1 MFALWRQGDVK
12 QTSAAS
18 LLAAMAIAAI
28 ASAFMHDYVGL
39 ALVALGA
46 VLGMKSLY
54 ATRSSRDAIISKA
67 EAKLLAQYEEFGVD
81 ESHGITHALAVL
93 GHLDKA
99 VAASPKRLAGKRIQ
113 ALRLAALL
121 HDADDR
127 KYFASTSKSYGN
139 ATRIMRECGTAPDV
153 IADAVRCIGY
163 VSCSSNGNSCPPE
176 AVSEPE
182 LLWPRWSDRLE
193 AVGEIGVVRCYLY
206 NKKEGKTPLACPTTP
221 RPTTVDAALAHA
233 SPERFAQ
240 YQASGGSSVSMLD
253 HFYDKLLPIARPPPE
268 LVRNP
273 YLETQAMAGAAPLLD
288 ILLDYGRTGEVPVAK
303 VEAMRLRLGM
313 HCGADDRTI

>member
-1 MFALWRQGDVK
+1 MERERSATERCGVKDRDDVKVFATSNIICMDWAPGVARVMFALWRQGDVK

-28 ASAFMHDYVGL
+28 ASAFMHEYVGL

-127 KYFASTSKSYGN
+127 KYFASRHPKLFGSKSY
-139 ATRIMRECGTAPDV
+139 
-153 IADAVRCIGY
+153 
-163 VSCSSNGNSCPPE
+163 
-176 AVSEPE
+176 
-182 LLWPRWSDRLE
+182 
-193 AVGEIGVVRCYLY
+193 
-206 NKKEGKTPLACPTTP
+206 
-221 RPTTVDAALAHA
+221 
-233 SPERFAQ
+233 
-240 YQASGGSSVSMLD
+240 
-253 HFYDKLLPIARPPPE
+253 
-268 LVRNP
+268 
-273 YLETQAMAGAAPLLD
+273 
-288 ILLDYGRTGEVPVAK
+288 
-303 VEAMRLRLGM
+303 
-313 HCGADDRTI
+313 